1 MNLGIGWK
9 IGTFI
14 MAGIAAFIGVVALID
29 NISNRAT
36 IRELRGSIT
45 SAEKARDA
53 ANTNLGTCHANVGN
67 LGGKLDTVGAQI
79 TKLGDDTR
87 AADARGL
94 AAAQAAAKNAKDAK
108 ASADRVLAMPLP
120 PPDLACMEAA
130 RLLRVGP

>member
-1 MNLGIGWK
+1 MNLGLGWK

-29 NISNRAT
+29 NISNRST
-36 IRELRGSIT
+36 IRELRAQAVTLQAQFEQS
-45 SAEKARDA
+45 SK
-53 ANTNLGTCHANVGN
+53 NFGTCQANSTM
-67 LGGKLDTVGAQI
+67 LGWKLDTVGAQI

-108 ASADRVLAMPLP
+108 ASADRVLAIPLP

-130 RLLRVGP
+130 RLLRGGP